1 MGAILATILG
11 SLITSVAGA
20 YTKTIDASVETY
32 KAGVG
37 ATVSLAST
45 SATLIGTA
53 MSHKMY
59 WWAWGL
65 AVIPMSVWFG
75 VGMVDTIHPGLL
87 PPVAEIPPGLKTYAD
102 AVWNNLFWTG
112 GGLYAFDKG
121 SNILADWL
129 NK

>member
-11 SLITSVAGA
+11 SLITSVATA
-20 YTKTIDASVETY
+20 YTHTIDASVETY
-32 KAGVG
+32 KAGVN
-37 ATVSLAST
+37 ATVSLAGT

-53 MSHKMY
+53 MSHRMY
-59 WWAWGL
+59 WWAWGM
-65 AVIPMSVWFG
+65 AVIPMSAWFG
-75 VGMVDTIHPGLL
+75 LGMLDTMFPGHLPNVASIPPGLL
-87 PPVAEIPPGLKTYAD
+87 PYAQ
-102 AVWNNLFWTG
+102 AVWSNLFWTG